1 MIVIAKGNIFWDGPI
16 QSISNQTIHTII
28 IQRLTFFPSQKHFK
42 ILLSFHC
49 QRLTMFVFLLCHISQ
64 WQIWLEKRGPN
75 EIGSDGKQM
84 AVFNFFDGRFIIY
97 PAPLNWQ
104 IHWIGCAS
112 LGLVLMDVP
121 HIFFPTVY
129 WVECLGSSALAI
141 HLNLVTYLNYA
152 WLWRKFHISPHP
164 SAKLQK

>member
-49 QRLTMFVFLLCHISQ
+49 QRLTMFVFLLCHISVANMVGKKRTQ
-64 WQIWLEKRGPN
+64 WNR
-75 EIGSDGKQM
+75 IGWQ
-84 AVFNFFDGRFIIY
+84 ADGRVQLLRWKIY
-97 PAPLNWQ
+97 YLSCTVKLTNPLNWLCVSWFGA
-104 IHWIGCAS
+104 HGCSAH
-112 LGLVLMDVP
+112 LL
-121 HIFFPTVY
+121 PTVY

-152 WLWRKFHISPHP
+152 WLWRKFHISPHS